1 MPVKPGPWQL
11 DKVKRRLRQEQIA
24 REEGASVRYAEQ
36 EERSK
41 VRRNA
46 NQDEQRLSLQERNL
60 GGCNWVVVVLVC
72 VLVFLLLL
80 IVLVSCAVVLHL
92 LKKGNEE

>member
-1 MPVKPGPWQL
+1 MNDTQ
-11 DKVKRRLRQEQIA
+11 
-24 REEGASVRYAEQ
+24 Q

-80 IVLVSCAVVLHL
+80 IVLVLCAVVLYL
-92 LKKGNEE
+92 VKKGNEE

>member
-1 MPVKPGPWQL
+1 MNDTQQ
-11 DKVKRRLRQEQIA
+11 D
-24 REEGASVRYAEQ
+24 
-36 EERSK
+36 ERSK

-72 VLVFLLLL
+72 ILVFLLLL
-80 IVLVSCAVVLHL
+80 IVLVLCAVIFHL
-92 LKKGNEE
+92 LKKGNAE